1 MRRVV
6 RVSSLTPRCCS
17 RSVTWREISARDRP
31 RVLAASEK
39 LPSLMT
45 STKLCM
51 VRKRSMA
58 RSISQPSATLSLT
71 FALFS
76 EQIRKSN
83 VCFRRLLIQAKSR
96 ARQSNRVLVKRR
108 FQSLLMYSRRSNMT
122 KRRMGKGNWG
132 AAVVAGCYFFCLFAP
147 AMAIGAEPLKR
158 MRVAIPSIVID
169 FAPLWIAREKGLFR
183 EERIEVEITYIQ
195 GNIRGV
201 QSLLAGEVQAGI
213 AGSAGPI
220 GARAAGEDA
229 VIVAVPMNRLDYTFV
244 ARQPVKSAADL
255 AGKKIGIGA
264 VGGSDEVATS
274 IALRH
279 LGVDQKQVTMLVTG
293 GSAERLAA
301 LRVGSVDAATVGG
314 ATFIGGGAGLY
325 KVLDLVDLGVE
336 FPFTA
341 IFTTRRYAQAN
352 RDAVLALIRGYMR
365 GVKFFQQNKEE
376 SIAITAR
383 NLRNPNMEL
392 LERQWQY
399 VKDHVYEKV
408 PLPTEKG
415 FKLVF
420 DMLAPRNLKV
430 DSLRLEDVF
439 VESFVK

>member
-1 MRRVV
+1 MMKGR
-6 RVSSLTPRCCS
+6 
-17 RSVTWREISARDRP
+17 
-31 RVLAASEK
+31 
-39 LPSLMT
+39 
-45 STKLCM
+45 TK
-51 VRKRSMA
+51 
-58 RSISQPSATLSLT
+58 
-71 FALFS
+71 
-76 EQIRKSN
+76 
-83 VCFRRLLIQAKSR
+83 
-96 ARQSNRVLVKRR
+96 
-108 FQSLLMYSRRSNMT
+108 
-122 KRRMGKGNWG
+122 KGNWTATI
-132 AAVVAGCYFFCLFAP
+132 AAACSFFCLLAHGL
-147 AMAIGAEPLKR
+147 AMSAEPLKR

-201 QSLLAGEVQAGI
+201 QSLLAGELQAGI

-279 LGVDQKQVTMLVTG
+279 LGIDQKQVTMLVTG

-365 GVKFFQQNKEE
+365 GVRFFQQNKEE

-392 LERQWQY
+392 LERQWLY

-420 DMLAPRNLKV
+420 DMLAPRNPKV
-430 DSLRLEDVF
+430 ASLRMEDVF
-439 VESFVK
+439 DASFVKDLTDKGFFK

>member
-1 MRRVV
+1 
-6 RVSSLTPRCCS
+6 
-17 RSVTWREISARDRP
+17 
-31 RVLAASEK
+31 
-39 LPSLMT
+39 
-45 STKLCM
+45 
-51 VRKRSMA
+51 
-58 RSISQPSATLSLT
+58 
-71 FALFS
+71 
-76 EQIRKSN
+76 
-83 VCFRRLLIQAKSR
+83 
-96 ARQSNRVLVKRR
+96 
-108 FQSLLMYSRRSNMT
+108 MT
-122 KRRMGKGNWG
+122 KRRTKKGNC
-132 AAVVAGCYFFCLFAP
+132 AATIAAGCYFFWLLAP
-147 AMAIGAEPLKR
+147 GIAIGAEPFKK

-244 ARQPVKSAADL
+244 SRQPIKSAGDL

-365 GVKFFQQNKEE
+365 GVRFFQQNKEE

-383 NLRNPNMEL
+383 SLRNPNMEL
-392 LERQWQY
+392 LERQWEY

-408 PLPTEKG
+408 PLSTEKG

-420 DMLAPRNLKV
+420 DMLAPRNPKV
-430 DSLRLEDVF
+430 ASLRMEDVF
-439 VESFVK
+439 DASFVKELVDKGFFK